1 MFPPNARMKTATGH
15 RGASA
20 VEKAN
25 RRMHDPSVGRCGA
38 LLKYYFPGNFTSGG
52 GYFMHTANGGADPPR
67 TGPDRAVRLDKSP
80 NKEYTIYPT
89 TRRKHTMSCCTITGA
104 TRPKRAVLDT
114 DTYNEID
121 DQFALA
127 YALLAPEVLDLRA
140 VVAAPFSNRR
150 AATPGEGMRKSCDE
164 IARILDLFGRSA
176 ENFARHG
183 SESYLADRR
192 TPVDSEGARRIVE
205 LACEAHA
212 SGGRLYVLAIAALT
226 DVASALLIAPE
237 IAEYVTIVWLG
248 GHQIGYGK
256 NDEFNLRQDVAA
268 AQVVFD
274 SAAPLVWIPCRE
286 VASKL
291 TMTLAELAPSLA
303 PAGKL
308 GKFLYGRTEELM
320 RERDIPEKIIW
331 DIAAVACF
339 TVPEALTMRRIPAPV
354 LNDDRS
360 WSSGAGRREL
370 TVVADIDRA
379 AVFADLFARLA
390 RFTDQR

>member
-1 MFPPNARMKTATGH
+1 
-15 RGASA
+15 
-20 VEKAN
+20 
-25 RRMHDPSVGRCGA
+25 
-38 LLKYYFPGNFTSGG
+38 
-52 GYFMHTANGGADPPR
+52 
-67 TGPDRAVRLDKSP
+67 
-80 NKEYTIYPT
+80 
-89 TRRKHTMSCCTITGA
+89 MSCCTITGA

-150 AATPGEGMRKSCDE
+150 AETPGEGMRKSYDE
-164 IARILDLFGRSA
+164 IARILGLFGSPA
-176 ENFARHG
+176 ENFAWRG

-192 TPVDSEGARRIVE
+192 TPVDSEGARKIVE
-205 LACEAHA
+205 LAYDAHA

-226 DVASALLIAPE
+226 NVASALLIAPE

-248 GHQIGYGK
+248 GHELDCGR

-274 SAAPLVWIPCRE
+274 SAAPLVWVPCRE

-291 TMTLAELAPSLA
+291 TMTLAELAPALA

-308 GKFLYGRTEELM
+308 GEFLYGRTEELI
-320 RERDIPEKIIW
+320 RERNIPEKVIW

-339 TVPEALTMRRIPAPV
+339 SVPEALTKRRIAAPR

-360 WSSGAGRREL
+360 WSSEAGRREI
-370 TVVADIDRA
+370 TVVADLDRA
-379 AVFADLFARLA
+379 AVFADLFAKLA
-390 RFTDQR
+390 RFNDQR

>member
-1 MFPPNARMKTATGH
+1 
-15 RGASA
+15 
-20 VEKAN
+20 
-25 RRMHDPSVGRCGA
+25 
-38 LLKYYFPGNFTSGG
+38 
-52 GYFMHTANGGADPPR
+52 
-67 TGPDRAVRLDKSP
+67 
-80 NKEYTIYPT
+80 
-89 TRRKHTMSCCTITGA
+89 MSCCTITGA

-150 AATPGEGMRKSCDE
+150 AATPGEGMLKSYDE
-164 IARILDLFGRSA
+164 ITRILGLFGRSA
-176 ENFARHG
+176 ENFAWRG
-183 SESYLADRR
+183 SESYLADHC

-205 LACEAHA
+205 LARDAHA

-226 DVASALLIAPE
+226 NVASALLIAPE
-237 IAEYVTIVWLG
+237 IADYITIVWLG
-248 GHQIGYGK
+248 GHQPSYGR

-274 SAAPLVWIPCRE
+274 SAAPLVWVPCRE

-291 TMTLAELAPSLA
+291 TMTLAELAPALA

-320 RERDIPEKIIW
+320 RERNIPEKVIW
-331 DIAAVACF
+331 DIATVACF
-339 TVPEALTMRRIPAPV
+339 SAPDALTKRKIAAPV
-354 LNDDRS
+354 LNADRS
-360 WSSGAGRREL
+360 WSTGATRREI
-370 TVVADIDRA
+370 TVVANIDRE
-379 AVFADLFARLA
+379 AVFSDLFAKLA
-390 RFTDQR
+390 GFKDQP